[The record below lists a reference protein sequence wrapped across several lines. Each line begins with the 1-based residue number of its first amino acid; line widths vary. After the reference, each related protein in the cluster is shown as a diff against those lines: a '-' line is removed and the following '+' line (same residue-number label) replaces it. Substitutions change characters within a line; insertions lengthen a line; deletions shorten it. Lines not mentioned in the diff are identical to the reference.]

1 MQNPEKFVAG
11 HLERKNKMEDI
22 EKLIKELREHV
33 DSEINRDLMV
43 KAADALETIL
53 KEKNEIFSQMKSTES
68 NMGRDLE
75 RVVQQRE
82 EAVKMSIDLECENFY
97 IKKAIQDM
105 MREVDAA
112 KGCHDT
118 QEK

>member
-43 KAADALETIL
+43 NTYNYRNTYTNCYPVCNTYKLY
-53 KEKNEIFSQMKSTES
+53 F
-68 NMGRDLE
+68 
-75 RVVQQRE
+75 
-82 EAVKMSIDLECENFY
+82 
-97 IKKAIQDM
+97 
-105 MREVDAA
+105 
-112 KGCHDT
+112 
-118 QEK
+118 